1 MSEQNYKAF
10 WDEALKQI
18 HEEYKS
24 QGQEDQFSL
33 WFNMTYLE
41 DSISEITVTVPSS
54 FMWGQMVKMGNVAKV
69 ESKIKELCGQT
80 ISINY
85 IVKKAEPAPE
95 QVTIQTQSVPKT
107 EPQIQSEHLET
118 TDTSSDNTNSVS
130 QTDNA
135 AESVPKTEPVQFR
148 KHPLLRED
156 YTFDR
161 FVTGDNSEFAYSAA
175 LAAAKNPGRRFN
187 PLLIY
192 GGVGLGKTHLM
203 QSIGNYIYNNADP
216 DSRLKICYIT
226 AENFT
231 NEFTASL
238 RNNTIEKFKSKYR
251 QLDVLL
257 LDDIHFLKDK
267 VGTQEEL
274 FHTFEALSQKHAQMV
289 FTCDRP
295 LSELNGI
302 EERLKSRFSLGTPID
317 LQPPNYETRLAI
329 LQKKQHLNGTQIS
342 DEVIEYIAKNV
353 QSNVRELSSCLDKMV
368 RYAEVIQK
376 PVTIDIAQRELRDF
390 FSESAG
396 GSVNIETIQKVVANH
411 YNISLSDIKS
421 KKRNKKFVV
430 PRQIAIYIA
439 RELADLS
446 YPELGNE
453 FGGRDHTT
461 AMHSYEKVVDQLKTD
476 STLNSTVQLLIREVK
491 DYKKI

>member
-95 QVTIQTQSVPKT
+95 PVTIQTQ
-107 EPQIQSEHLET
+107 
-118 TDTSSDNTNSVS
+118 
-130 QTDNA
+130 
-135 AESVPKTEPVQFR
+135 SVPKTEPVQFR